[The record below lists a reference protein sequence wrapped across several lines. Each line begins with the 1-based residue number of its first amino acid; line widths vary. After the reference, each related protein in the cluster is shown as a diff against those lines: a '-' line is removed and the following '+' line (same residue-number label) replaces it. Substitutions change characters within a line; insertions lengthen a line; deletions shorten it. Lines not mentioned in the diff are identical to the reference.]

1 VTQTAPESS
10 TIPPQDG
17 SQLSLEPLDAGCEL
31 GDDAADTLL
40 FVHAG
45 SATLALGGA
54 THELPAGSAALVL
67 AGERATLAGD
77 DLAAVRLRVAPGE
90 LHAPMGEREA
100 TVRVDAVDH
109 DDATG
114 SRTFQILFGP
124 TNGCL
129 YATLFLGYIPPGQAK
144 WHYHL
149 YDEIVWVREGRAR
162 LHLEEGTRDLGPG
175 EAFRLTPRQLHIVE
189 NLSGESF
196 LVTLGIFT
204 PAGSPSAAYLPA

>member
-1 VTQTAPESS
+1 MTQTAPASS
-10 TIPPQDG
+10 TIPPQEG
-17 SQLSLEPLDAGCEL
+17 SQLSLEPLASGCEL
-31 GDDAADTLL
+31 AEDAADTVL

-45 SATLALGGA
+45 SAALSLAGA

-67 AGERATLAGD
+67 AGERATLTGD
-77 DLAAVRLRVAPGE
+77 GLAAVRIRVAPGE
-90 LHAPMGEREA
+90 LHAPMGDREVV
-100 TVRVDAVDH
+100 VRVDAVGH
-109 DDATG
+109 DEATG

-124 TNGCL
+124 GNGCL

-162 LHLEEGTRDLGPG
+162 LHLREGTRDLGPG

-189 NLSGESF
+189 NLSDESH

-204 PAGSPSAAYLPA
+204 PAGSPSAAYLPV